1 LKHSGNRARAAAV
14 DNNII
19 NIDYEVDKTSCA
31 YPIGG
36 PQGVSVKI
44 EKRLLRHSVNRARA
58 AAVANIIIIDYEV
71 EKPPVHTLSEGR
83 GW

>member
-1 LKHSGNRARAAAV
+1 V

-36 PQGVSVKI
+36 PQWVSVKI
-44 EKRLLRHSVNRARA
+44 ERRLLRHSVNRAQA

-71 EKPPVHTLSEGR
+71 EKPPACTLLEGR